1 MWLINKLWEWV
12 GDVALFQAHRW
23 QKQFE
28 AALHRPQ
35 EVQRQL
41 LERIITTHKGTQ
53 FGRDYRF
60 GDIKTVA
67 DFRKQI
73 PVLKYEDHEPYIAQ
87 VRQGKLD
94 ALVNAKTVHMFAMTS
109 GTTATRKYIPV
120 TPQYLEDYRRGWT
133 LWGVR
138 VYDQHV
144 EARLK
149 SILQLNSDCDEFRTE
164 AGIPCGSVSG
174 LTAQM
179 QKRVVRRL
187 YLVPAIACKI
197 KDSVA
202 KMYLAL
208 RLALTKKMLGMAIS
222 ANPSTFIKFA
232 QLGDEAKEDLIRDL
246 YDGTLSSRYTIA
258 PEIRDALG
266 KKIRKRH
273 IERAKELEDVV
284 KRTGHLYPK
293 DAWPEFVQIGNWMGG
308 SVGLYLRQ
316 YPRYYD
322 TTKTFIRDL
331 GLIASEG
338 RFTISLEDGTPGG
351 VLDVQSHFFEFIPE
365 AEIDSPQ
372 PTVLLAHELE
382 VGKNYY
388 ILPTTAYGLYR
399 YNIYDVVRCTGY
411 YHKTPMVEFLNKGAN
426 FANLTGEKLS
436 EYHVVAAV
444 RQALVE
450 MDHMV
455 SAYTVAPCW
464 DDETPY
470 YGLFVE
476 GVDFRDEV
484 QAQSLADAVDRQ
496 LRRINMEYDTKRES
510 QRLAPL
516 QAQLLPSGTW
526 TKWDRDRLAKCG
538 GTPEQYKRPA
548 LISDPKF
555 RETMPVVKGKEVVTV
570 G

>member
-12 GDVALFQAHRW
+12 GDAALFQAHRW
-23 QKQFE
+23 QKKFE
-28 AALHRPQ
+28 AALERPK
-35 EVQRQL
+35 EVQEQL
-41 LERIITTHKGTQ
+41 LERIIATHKSTQ
-53 FGRDYRF
+53 FGKDHRF
-60 GDIKTVA
+60 GGIKTVA
-67 DFRKQI
+67 DFRRHI
-73 PVLKYEDHEPYIAQ
+73 PVMKYEDHEPYIPQ
-87 VRQGKLD
+87 MRQGKFD

-120 TPQYLEDYRRGWT
+120 TPQYLTDYRRGWT
-133 LWGVR
+133 IWGVR

-149 SILQLNSDCDEFRTE
+149 PILQLNSDCDEFRTE

-187 YLVPAIACKI
+187 YCVPAVACKI
-197 KDSVA
+197 KDATA
-202 KMYLAL
+202 KMYVAL
-208 RLALTKKMLGMAIS
+208 RLALTKQMIGMAIS

-232 QLGDEAKEDLIRDL
+232 QMGDDAKEDLIRDL
-246 YDGTLSSRYTIA
+246 YDGTLSQHYTISQ
-258 PEIRDALG
+258 EVRDALG

-273 IERAKELEDVV
+273 VDRARQLEEVV
-284 KRTGHLYPK
+284 RRTGHLYPK
-293 DAWPEFVQIGNWMGG
+293 DAWPNFVQIGNWMGG

-316 YPRYYD
+316 YPKYFD

-338 RFTISLEDGTPGG
+338 RFTISLEDNTPGG

-365 AEIDSPQ
+365 SEINSDK
-372 PTVLLAHELE
+372 PTVLLAHELQE
-382 VGKNYY
+382 GHNYY
-388 ILPTTAYGLYR
+388 ILPTTANGLYR
-399 YNIYDVVRCTGY
+399 YNIFDVVRVLGRY
-411 YHKTPMVEFLNKGAN
+411 KGTPVVEFLNKGAN

-444 RQALVE
+444 RQALHDT
-450 MDHMV
+450 DHMV

-464 DDETPY
+464 DDPPY

-476 GVDFRDEV
+476 RADFRDEA
-484 QAQSLADAVDRQ
+484 QAQSLADAVDRH
-496 LRRINMEYDTKRES
+496 LRHINMEYDTKRDS

-516 QAQLLPSGTW
+516 QAQLLPTGAW
-526 TKWDRDRLAKCG
+526 ARWDRERLAKCG
-538 GTPEQYKRPA
+538 GTPEQYKRPC
-548 LISDPKF
+548 LIADPKF
-555 RETMPVVKGKEVVTV
+555 KETMPMGREEAVTV